1 MSDIKAK
8 IRQTNRI
15 AGQTKKQN
23 EIIAQTVTLNAGN
36 LTLSDLGNV
45 NTSGQTDGAMMI
57 YNGTTGQYDITPNI
71 ENENLN
77 INGGTY

>member
-15 AGQTKKQN
+15 AGQTKQQN
-23 EIIAQTVTLNAGN
+23 EIIAQTVTVNAGN
-36 LTLSDLGNV
+36 ITLSDLGDV
-45 NTSGQTDGAMMI
+45 NASGKSDGALMI
-57 YNGTTGQYDITPNI
+57 YNGTTGKYDITPNI